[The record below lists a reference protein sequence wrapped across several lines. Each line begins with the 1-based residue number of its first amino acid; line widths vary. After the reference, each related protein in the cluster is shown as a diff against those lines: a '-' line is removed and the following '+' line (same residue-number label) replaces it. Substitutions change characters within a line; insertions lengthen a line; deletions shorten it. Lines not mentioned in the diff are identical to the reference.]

1 MSGNNFILYFLKDDV
16 NIVVGEV
23 FLSSEMQEMITK
35 EVEDRPYSTFVRIK
49 DEELIFNVEI
59 FGRIGFEKS
68 IL

>member
-1 MSGNNFILYFLKDDV
+1 MNGSNFILYFLKDDV

-35 EVEDRPYSTFVRIK
+35 EVEDRPYSTFMKVK
-49 DEELIFNVEI
+49 DGELIFNVEV

-68 IL
+68 VL

>member
-1 MSGNNFILYFLKDDV
+1 MSGSNFILYFLKDDV

-23 FLSSEMQEMITK
+23 CLSSEMQEMITK
-35 EVEDRPYSTFVRIK
+35 EVEDRPYSTFTKVK
-49 DEELIFNVEI
+49 DGEVVFNVEV